1 MYMYV
6 HVLCMLTE
14 ATRIK
19 RRIPKKPCVN
29 IGSAKFTNKLE
40 TVYSIHVRALYTHV
54 HDCASTCVYIH
65 VRNIVHTRIRVLK
78 LKWCTCRCICTDTRT
93 FWAIQRIYFSYNCAT
108 LCIPGEICWPLNS
121 AITHALR
128 FYMMYTCILNELQI
142 REKYF
147 LNKFQSLCLMRNPV
161 NTLCADFAN
170 SSTTTVEWPRHLS
183 HTRSPRAHATTADPD
198 TLLSDDTPIS
208 SNISA
213 KKNKNRARP
222 GFEPGT
228 SRTLSENHTPRPTSR
243 CVYMI
248 VISYVCRWHR
258 T

>member
-1 MYMYV
+1 
-6 HVLCMLTE
+6 
-14 ATRIK
+14 
-19 RRIPKKPCVN
+19 
-29 IGSAKFTNKLE
+29 
-40 TVYSIHVRALYTHV
+40 
-54 HDCASTCVYIH
+54 
-65 VRNIVHTRIRVLK
+65 
-78 LKWCTCRCICTDTRT
+78 
-93 FWAIQRIYFSYNCAT
+93 
-108 LCIPGEICWPLNS
+108 
-121 AITHALR
+121 
-128 FYMMYTCILNELQI
+128 MYTRILNELQI

-170 SSTTTVEWPRHLS
+170 SSTTTVEWPRHLN

-243 CVYMI
+243 RHLSLPGKSMGRL
-248 VISYVCRWHR
+248 SCRNDETVTIDRFSSITSTSVMASPIAHR
-258 T
+258 VKVNE